1 MAIFKFCF
9 AQRLIK
15 LSTPDVKVV
24 GRGGSVEA
32 DGTGKF
38 YTHYTYYYIILYYI
52 IIYYYYIVPTICL
65 LIGYEPTANFGNQG
79 NVQIADN

>member
-1 MAIFKFCF
+1 MGVQRLILAIFKFCL

-32 DGTGKF
+32 DGTGIF
-38 YTHYTYYYIILYYI
+38 YTHYTYFYYIILLYI
-52 IIYYYYIVPTICL
+52 ITIL
-65 LIGYEPTANFGNQG
+65 YPLS
-79 NVQIADN
+79 VLS